1 MSSFC
6 LHSLGHSFIYEQD
19 SITAEGSHNQIIF
32 NGMIDSLGMFQP
44 LFSRWTVNP
53 KAINILSSIRN
64 LLHL

>member
-44 LFSRWTVNP
+44 LFCPMDCKP
-53 KAINILSSIRN
+53 KSNKYPKQ
-64 LLHL
+64 H